1 MSKFESIGLFPQPII
16 KTNIGREWT
25 EKEKDFISYHSE
37 NTYNNMG
44 NTTSNDRYVL
54 NAPEAKGFSDLISEG
69 IKEYVEKVICPKHPL
84 EFYVTQSWLNFTKTG
99 QYHHTHEHPNSII
112 SGVLYID
119 ADEEK
124 DKIFNNTYGD
134 QNVNE
139 EPISFNVAPS
149 YIDDMDHDD
158 RIHYDILIEKIDEI
172 IKGSQFEHLNKVTQS
187 GVIKKLNKVQINE
200 VFFYVIERLGSSY
213 TRVDLFSV
221 VSDYFDIFPNKFYN
235 SLSNKFKDELIKELD
250 DKYNILEKRK
260 IRKLF

>member
-1 MSKFESIGLFPQPII
+1 M
-16 KTNIGREWT
+16 KT
-25 EKEKDFISYHSE
+25 
-37 NTYNNMG
+37 
-44 NTTSNDRYVL
+44 
-54 NAPEAKGFSDLISEG
+54 
-69 IKEYVEKVICPKHPL
+69 
-84 EFYVTQSWLNFTKTG
+84 
-99 QYHHTHEHPNSII
+99 
-112 SGVLYID
+112 
-119 ADEEK
+119 

-149 YIDDMDHDD
+149 FVDDMDHDD

-172 IKGSQFEHLNKVTQS
+172 IKGSQFEHLNKVTQA

-200 VFFYVIERLGSSY
+200 VFFYVIERLGTTY

-221 VSDYFDIFPNKFYN
+221 ISDYFDIFPNKFYN